1 MDCNTQFAQT
11 LSIKAIY
18 KLMSFLFLI
27 NCTLKKNSTQELI
40 NWDVCTSFECWFQQT
55 NNKKVLYDIKK
66 LPFIWLNGVMILRL
80 CKKISLLFKETCR
93 SIWEW
98 NDFHSFFWG
107 GKKKKKTWK
116 GKEKMMTNTCLP
128 LLPLE
133 SLLVRQHRST
143 KRNKSTK
150 NENVKEVI
158 KRWNDSTFWRTESRS
173 KCINRI
179 NRTKKSKAQN

>member
-66 LPFIWLNGVMILRL
+66 LPLIWLNGVMILRL

-107 GKKKKKTWK
+107 EKKKKKENLEREREDDDK
-116 GKEKMMTNTCLP
+116 HLFASPPFGKPTSKTA
-128 LLPLE
+128 
-133 SLLVRQHRST
+133 QKH
-143 KRNKSTK
+143 K
-150 NENVKEVI
+150 KE
-158 KRWNDSTFWRTESRS
+158 
-173 KCINRI
+173 
-179 NRTKKSKAQN
+179 

>member
-66 LPFIWLNGVMILRL
+66 LPLIWLNGVMILRL

-107 GKKKKKTWK
+107 KKKKKK
-116 GKEKMMTNTCLP
+116 ENLEREREDDDKHLFASPPFGKPTSKTAQKL
-128 LLPLE
+128 
-133 SLLVRQHRST
+133 
-143 KRNKSTK
+143 K
-150 NENVKEVI
+150 KE
-158 KRWNDSTFWRTESRS
+158 
-173 KCINRI
+173 
-179 NRTKKSKAQN
+179 